1 MKPLSVECL
10 PLFMHN
16 KLSTGAV
23 NTGFWRKVSIVIVLV
38 LFYGTISC
46 ETTYP
51 NQILDHSTGLESW
64 TAQATT
70 CTEASVAVAATQK
83 IDELGNIGDDR
94 SFLSLKV
101 IFLRVATLTGSV
113 TLFVSNHP
121 RQSDSHYLSLRCFPN
136 SNRAP
141 PDDIVT
147 TGLSDKYKRKGEHVC
162 VNHYQ
167 LLGKSAC
174 TKPKRLEKTPKIL
187 ENLKIRWRLR
197 SFK

>member
-1 MKPLSVECL
+1 MTPFPV
-10 PLFMHN
+10 
-16 KLSTGAV
+16 KLH
-23 NTGFWRKVSIVIVLV
+23 K
-38 LFYGTISC
+38 
-46 ETTYP
+46 YP
-51 NQILDHSTGLESW
+51 NQIFNLSTGLESW

-70 CTEASVAVAATQK
+70 CTEAVVAVAATQK

>member
-1 MKPLSVECL
+1 MHLTRHTLS
-10 PLFMHN
+10 
-16 KLSTGAV
+16 SGS
-23 NTGFWRKVSIVIVLV
+23 R
-38 LFYGTISC
+38 
-46 ETTYP
+46 
-51 NQILDHSTGLESW
+51 Q
-64 TAQATT
+64 TA
-70 CTEASVAVAATQK
+70 AATQK

-147 TGLSDKYKRKGEHVC
+147 TGLSDKYKRKACEHVC

-174 TKPKRLEKTPKIL
+174 TQPKRLEKTPKIL
-187 ENLKIRWRLR
+187 VKSEDKMT
-197 SFK
+197 SFIFLDFLDNRPE